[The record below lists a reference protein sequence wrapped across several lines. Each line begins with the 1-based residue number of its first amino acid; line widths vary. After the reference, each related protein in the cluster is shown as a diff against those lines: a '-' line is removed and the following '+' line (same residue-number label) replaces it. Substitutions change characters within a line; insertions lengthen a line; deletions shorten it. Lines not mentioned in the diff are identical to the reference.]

1 MVKDLAAP
9 HRGRTPSSPPFAGS
23 GRDPG
28 RGHGEPRDG
37 ACPGRGRGGALQRG
51 RRRRTRVSVGS
62 VSDDAVPPLGGTPE
76 PDDAEV
82 GRRFAAGDEQA
93 LAWAYERFAGQ
104 VHGMAV
110 RAFGPGPD
118 AEDVTQ
124 QVFVSAWTGRTG
136 YRPEQGPLPAWL
148 VGICRHKI
156 ADTWVRRDRQRRAAE
171 AAVTEARS
179 AADSTG
185 PQVDTAVADRVL
197 LLGELQQL
205 GQPQRGIIELAFFED
220 LTHTQIAERTGLPL
234 GTVKSHIRRT
244 LERLRTRLEV
254 DGAALHA

>member
-1 MVKDLAAP
+1 M
-9 HRGRTPSSPPFAGS
+9 SSTTL
-23 GRDPG
+23 
-28 RGHGEPRDG
+28 DG
-37 ACPGRGRGGALQRG
+37 ALL
-51 RRRRTRVSVGS
+51 GS
-62 VSDDAVPPLGGTPE
+62 VLPMTAEVYLPE
-76 PDDAEV
+76 PDDVEV
-82 GRRFAAGDEQA
+82 ARRFAAGDEQA
-93 LAWAYERFAGQ
+93 LAWAYERWAGQ

-124 QVFVSAWTGRTG
+124 QTFVSAWTGRAG
-136 YRPEQGPLPAWL
+136 YSAARGPLPAWL

-156 ADTWVRRDRQRRAAE
+156 ADTWGRLDRQRR
-171 AAVTEARS
+171 VTEA
-179 AADSTG
+179 AAVEAPLST
-185 PQVDTAVADRVL
+185 PAVDAVVADRVL
-197 LLGELQQL
+197 LLGELAQI

-220 LTHTQIAERTGLPL
+220 LTHAQIAARTGLPL

>member
-1 MVKDLAAP
+1 M
-9 HRGRTPSSPPFAGS
+9 PPDVVPL
-23 GRDPG
+23 RDA
-28 RGHGEPRDG
+28 D
-37 ACPGRGRGGALQRG
+37 
-51 RRRRTRVSVGS
+51 
-62 VSDDAVPPLGGTPE
+62 PE

-124 QVFVSAWTGRTG
+124 QVFVSAWTGRAG

-156 ADTWVRRDRQRRAAE
+156 ADAWVRRDRQRRAVRAAAAE
-171 AAVTEARS
+171 AP
-179 AADSTG
+179 AASG
-185 PQVDTAVADRVL
+185 AVDTAATDRVL
-197 LLGELQQL
+197 LLGELDRL

-220 LTHTQIAERTGLPL
+220 LTHTQIADRTGLPL

-244 LERLRTRLEV
+244 LERLRSRLEV

>member
-1 MVKDLAAP
+1 MTELLERRASRVGRVTTEGVPVPGAA
-9 HRGRTPSSPPFAGS
+9 
-23 GRDPG
+23 
-28 RGHGEPRDG
+28 
-37 ACPGRGRGGALQRG
+37 
-51 RRRRTRVSVGS
+51 
-62 VSDDAVPPLGGTPE
+62 PE

-104 VHGMAV
+104 IHGMAV

-124 QVFVSAWTGRTG
+124 QVFVSAWTGRAG
-136 YRPEQGPLPAWL
+136 YRPERGPLPAWL
-148 VGICRHKI
+148 VGVCRHKI
-156 ADTWVRRDRQRRAAE
+156 ADTWARHDRQRRAAE
-171 AAVTEARS
+171 AAITEARS
-179 AADSTG
+179 APETTG

-197 LLGELQQL
+197 LLGELEQL

-220 LTHTQIAERTGLPL
+220 LTHTQIADRTGLPL

-244 LERLRTRLEV
+244 LERLRSRLEV

>member
-1 MVKDLAAP
+1 V
-9 HRGRTPSSPPFAGS
+9 SS
-23 GRDPG
+23 
-28 RGHGEPRDG
+28 
-37 ACPGRGRGGALQRG
+37 
-51 RRRRTRVSVGS
+51 
-62 VSDDAVPPLGGTPE
+62 DAVPPFGGDPE

-82 GRRFAAGDEQA
+82 GRRFATGDEQA

-104 VHGMAV
+104 LHGMAV

-124 QVFVSAWTGRTG
+124 QTFVSAWTGRAG

-148 VGICRHKI
+148 VGVCRHKI
-156 ADTWVRRDRQRRAAE
+156 ADTWARRERQRRTAEAAAAE
-171 AAVTEARS
+171 AQ
-179 AADSTG
+179 AAPPAGG
-185 PQVDTAVADRVL
+185 PLVDAAVAERVL
-197 LLGELQQL
+197 LLGELDRL

-220 LTHTQIAERTGLPL
+220 LTHAQIAARTGLPL

-244 LERLRTRLEV
+244 LERLRSRLEV

>member
-1 MVKDLAAP
+1 M
-9 HRGRTPSSPPFAGS
+9 TPDDGLPPGSPW
-23 GRDPG
+23 
-28 RGHGEPRDG
+28 
-37 ACPGRGRGGALQRG
+37 
-51 RRRRTRVSVGS
+51 
-62 VSDDAVPPLGGTPE
+62 
-76 PDDAEV
+76 PDDAEI

-124 QVFVSAWTGRTG
+124 QVFVSAWTGRAG
-136 YRPEQGPLPAWL
+136 FRPDQAPLPAWL

-156 ADTWVRRDRQRRAAE
+156 ADTWARRDRQRRATEAALAE
-171 AAVTEARS
+171 AQ
-179 AADSTG
+179 AATGPAAATVDST
-185 PQVDTAVADRVL
+185 VADRVL
-197 LLGELQQL
+197 LLGELEQI

-220 LTHTQIAERTGLPL
+220 LTHAQIADRTGLPL

>member
-1 MVKDLAAP
+1 MTGLLERGAA
-9 HRGRTPSSPPFAGS
+9 RVGRVGTDVTRLGRAG
-23 GRDPG
+23 
-28 RGHGEPRDG
+28 
-37 ACPGRGRGGALQRG
+37 
-51 RRRRTRVSVGS
+51 
-62 VSDDAVPPLGGTPE
+62 PE

-104 VHGMAV
+104 IHGMAV

-124 QVFVSAWTGRTG
+124 QVFVSAWTGRAG

-148 VGICRHKI
+148 VGVCRHKI
-156 ADTWVRRDRQRRAAE
+156 ADTWARRDRQRRAAE
-171 AAVTEARS
+171 AAITEARS
-179 AADSTG
+179 APQTTG

-197 LLGELQQL
+197 LLGELEQL

-220 LTHTQIAERTGLPL
+220 LTHTQIADRTGLPL

-244 LERLRTRLEV
+244 LERLRSRLEV

>member
-1 MVKDLAAP
+1 MSEALAL
-9 HRGRTPSSPPFAGS
+9 R
-23 GRDPG
+23 
-28 RGHGEPRDG
+28 PRFLG
-37 ACPGRGRGGALQRG
+37 NVAVV
-51 RRRRTRVSVGS
+51 TSE
-62 VSDDAVPPLGGTPE
+62 AVPAPRASAQ
-76 PDDAEV
+76 PDDDEIA
-82 GRRFAAGDEQA
+82 RRFALGEEQA
-93 LAWAYERFAGQ
+93 LAWAYERYAGQ

-124 QVFVSAWTGRTG
+124 QVFVSAWTGRSG
-136 YRPEQGPLPAWL
+136 FRREAGPLPAWL

-156 ADTWVRRDRQRRAAE
+156 ADTWAKRDRQRRAAE
-171 AAVTEARS
+171 AAIGEAQS
-179 AADSTG
+179 TPVSTG
-185 PQVDTAVADRVL
+185 AFDNRVADRVL
-197 LLGELQQL
+197 LLDELDRL

-220 LTHTQIAERTGLPL
+220 LTHAQIADRTGIPL

>member
-1 MVKDLAAP
+1 M
-9 HRGRTPSSPPFAGS
+9 SSEVARL
-23 GRDPG
+23 RDA
-28 RGHGEPRDG
+28 D
-37 ACPGRGRGGALQRG
+37 
-51 RRRRTRVSVGS
+51 
-62 VSDDAVPPLGGTPE
+62 PE

-104 VHGMAV
+104 IHGMAV

-124 QVFVSAWTGRTG
+124 QVFVSAWTGCAG

-148 VGICRHKI
+148 VGVCRHKI
-156 ADTWVRRDRQRRAAE
+156 ADTWARRDRQRRAAE
-171 AAVTEARS
+171 AAITEARW
-179 AADSTG
+179 APEATG
-185 PQVDTAVADRVL
+185 LQVDTAVADRVL
-197 LLGELQQL
+197 LLGELEQL

-220 LTHTQIAERTGLPL
+220 LTHTQIADRTGLPL

-244 LERLRTRLEV
+244 LERLRSRLEV